1 MGHGHHHHGH
11 HHHGHHHHGHH
22 YHGESLRDYFTEQ
35 LLTILVCGLFG
46 FAAVQMYRLNML
58 EFLAPQFRAPVLYG
72 GAALLLLVVVRAV
85 AVWKEAGELQHEH
98 ADCAH
103 DHAHTGDHHHHATDP
118 HHHHAANEDP
128 DLSGHEHSHSHD
140 MSWTFARML
149 ILVFPVALFFLGLPN
164 ATFSKDRQL
173 AMAGTDTA
181 LGAQILKELAAEATV
196 IEEKPAGD
204 GVTVRL
210 LRTRTGLK
218 IRETIT
224 SGEEPK
230 LELVREEGTTM
241 RFNDLNDAAYDDAKR
256 KSLSGQT
263 AILEGRFKRLADKE
277 FTLFRMKMTCCAADT
292 VMLKVRIIVPQALS
306 GFTDFDWVRVKGQIQ
321 FLPDVTGKGYI
332 PVLMVAD
339 ITDVQKGEAKN
350 EYEI

>member
-1 MGHGHHHHGH
+1 MDHSHHHHGH
-11 HHHGHHHHGHH
+11 HH
-22 YHGESLRDYFTEQ
+22 HGESLRDYFTEQ

-72 GAALLLLVVVRAV
+72 GIALLLLVVVRAV
-85 AVWKEAGELQHEH
+85 AVWKEAGELQHLAAGH
-98 ADCAH
+98 GH
-103 DHAHTGDHHHHATDP
+103 DHVHTEDCHHHGHDHHHPHAT
-118 HHHHAANEDP
+118 HHHHHRAADEDV
-128 DLSGHEHSHSHD
+128 DHLDDDHTHSHD

-149 ILVFPVALFFLGLPN
+149 ILVFPVALFFLGLPS

-196 IEEKPAGD
+196 IEEKSAGD

-210 LRTRTGLK
+210 LRTRTGLR

-230 LELVREEGTTM
+230 LELLREEGTTM

-321 FLPDVTGKGYI
+321 FLPDVSGKGYI